1 MAKSA
6 KADLSEFFKYAQPK
20 KPPCKV
26 GFVIGQLPEEEAK
39 QLQAACDQDRNLINT
54 GAIREWLEHRD
65 FEVSVPA
72 ITNHRSG
79 TCTCGDGD
87 E

>member
-1 MAKSA
+1 MAKTA

-26 GFVIGQLPEEEAK
+26 GFVIDQLGGEEAQ
-39 QLQAACDQDRNLINT
+39 QLQAACEQDRNLINT
-54 GAIREWLEHRD
+54 GAIKRWLESRGFD
-65 FEVSVPA
+65 ISVPA

-79 TCTCGDGD
+79 TCTCS
-87 E
+87 EES